1 MGSAFWFLMRRSAR
15 NRIISQLNRLKEPRY
30 AIALLV
36 GFGYLYFFL
45 FSRPMTPPGG
55 NAARF
60 QFMSIIPLLG
70 TIGLFIAVAR
80 WWAFGG
86 DHRALSFSPAEIQ
99 FLFPAPIER
108 KALIQ
113 WKLLR
118 WQILI
123 IVNALIWML
132 IARRTRPPIPVPLY
146 IVSIW
151 VMFSTLS
158 MHRLGSALTK
168 AGIATHWKTG
178 LRRQAIPL
186 LLVLAAVGSVLFAVS
201 NYWPGLKASC
211 CGREFWPLLEEAL
224 RQPAA
229 AVVLFPF
236 QLLMAPVGALTIA
249 EWGTA
254 LVPAVGLL
262 LIHYLWVMRSQV
274 AFEEAAIHA
283 SAETVDRLARRRGQK
298 KATTRKA
305 GRTLPLKPTGWP
317 GTAIIWK
324 NTIAITRGSFSR
336 SMVIILAIVAAIVA
350 ATVGSDYATATAA
363 AIGSSSLALA
373 VILSFL
379 GPTWIRND
387 LRADMNYLGLLRAYP
402 LSGRT
407 IVGAEIIGSTLAL
420 TGLQLLLAIVAY
432 ACLTPSVQWTR
443 YGSPGLILLFAVP
456 SALIVNAIGMT
467 IQNAAALLFPSWV
480 RFDHAR
486 PGGFETLGQNI
497 LSSLFT
503 VFLSALAL
511 AGPGLTGWLLWE
523 QLVESLG
530 AWTFLPVVAGVTIIG
545 GAELRV
551 LLGWLGRVFER
562 TESIT

>member
-55 NAARF
+55 ASRF

-80 WWAFGG
+80 WWAIGG
-86 DHRALSFSPAEIQ
+86 DHRALSNSPAEIQ

-123 IVNALIWML
+123 VINALIWML

-146 IVSIW
+146 VVSIW
-151 VMFSTLS
+151 VMFSTLA

-168 AGIATHWKTG
+168 AGIVTHWRTG

-186 LLVLAAVGSVLFAVS
+186 LLVVAAVGSVMYAVS
-201 NYWPGLKASC
+201 NSWPGLKASC
-211 CGREFWPLLEEAL
+211 CGREFWPLLEDAL

-236 QLLMAPVGALTIA
+236 HLMMAPVGAVTISA
-249 EWGTA
+249 WGTA

-262 LIHYLWVMRSQV
+262 LLHYAWIMRSQV
-274 AFEEAAIHA
+274 AFEEAAIRA
-283 SAETVDRLARRRGQK
+283 SAETADRLARFRGQK
-298 KATTRKA
+298 KVTPRKA

-317 GTAIIWK
+317 GTAIVWK
-324 NTIAITRGSFSR
+324 NTIAITRGSFVR
-336 SMVIILAIVAAIVA
+336 SAVIALAIVTAIVA
-350 ATVGSDYATATAA
+350 ATLGSDYATATAA
-363 AIGSSSLALA
+363 AIGSSCLALA
-373 VILSFL
+373 AILSFL

-387 LRADMNYLGLLRAYP
+387 LRSDMNFLSVLRSYP

-407 IVGAEIIGSTLAL
+407 IVAAEIIGSTLAL
-420 TGLQLLLAIVAY
+420 TGLQLVLAIVAY
-432 ACLTPSVQWTR
+432 AGLTSSVQWDR
-443 YGSPGLILLFAVP
+443 YGSTELILLLAIP
-456 SALIVNAIGMT
+456 CALVVNAIGMT

-497 LSSLFT
+497 VSSLFT
-503 VFLSALAL
+503 VFLSVLAL
-511 AGPGLTGWLLWE
+511 AGPGLTGWFLWE
-523 QLVESLG
+523 RLVGYLG
-530 AWTFLPVVAGVTIIG
+530 VWTFLPVVAGVILVG
-545 GAELRV
+545 GIELRA
-551 LLGWLGRVFER
+551 LLAWLGRVFER